1 MRLPI
6 VLTTVLW
13 MSAPAHAVG
22 LEETPVSYAEDT
34 GSAERIESGEYLRT
48 YSQEIAAA
56 ACFLYNGVE
65 VDLSQ
70 ELLTE
75 AREGFDLHLDALM
88 NGNEDLGII
97 GGERRRKTFVKLQA
111 IGEKWTPMAEAVDR
125 LLEAHDDPVSIA
137 TIKSENLVLLDM
149 TDILVSD
156 LEGQYADP
164 AELLQ
169 VDVLMLE
176 VVGRQAMM
184 TQKIAKNAC
193 KIWSG
198 NDSAE
203 VRDDL
208 TESVSIYE
216 VSLNALL
223 HGMPEVGL
231 LPAPTEEIASDLSHL
246 LTDWS
251 EIRPTVDSVMSGS
264 VERDELISLFRHM
277 ADEMHKLEELAHKYV
292 VFSKHEY

>member
-1 MRLPI
+1 
-6 VLTTVLW
+6 

-22 LEETPVSYAEDT
+22 LEETPASYAEDT

-56 ACFLYNGVE
+56 ACFLYNGVD
-65 VDLSQ
+65 VDLST

-125 LLEAHDDPVSIA
+125 LLETHDDPMSIA
-137 TIKSENLVLLDM
+137 TIKSENVVLLDM

-231 LPAPTEEIASDLSHL
+231 LPAPTEEIASGLSHL
-246 LTDWS
+246 LADWS
-251 EIRPTVDSVMSGS
+251 QIRPTVDSVMNGN